1 MFSTRSV
8 SEACRN
14 LLSLSA
20 KVAITILTACAPV
33 FAQTANI
40 TVANEVVG
48 VTPTLIGY
56 GQGHYMPGSNTSA
69 WLKRSGANSLRIFMN
84 AAYFA
89 PQDDLAPF
97 GDGVSDSASFEA
109 RRAAIIADPENPAYV
124 NWAFY
129 ENNFHNVETNGNHY
143 KLAYM
148 LSELQALGVK
158 PIINTQ
164 HCAVSGATSA
174 TNPRDWRNVPHSP
187 SWMPISVYNNY
198 ADKWEFWKWH
208 FVTAYWLA
216 KNYNVTDYQIWNEPD
231 HIALGGNISQDDFI
245 DWIRYGSDAKRAAIQ
260 AVNAR
265 FGRNLVAKIYAPV
278 ITSPVA
284 FHARLD
290 NADTRDDAIGWGE
303 KISRSLRTDY
313 RGQTV
318 AYNIFDVF
326 DTHRY
331 IDDASVYYNDMIT
344 MQEGMASEAPGGV
357 TLPINFS
364 EHNVENTS
372 GFEAS
377 GNNLNM
383 PRLFAELGLVYAKL
397 MLKGVYGTQ
406 TFKYSNVN
414 DAGVGHHYTWNGPA
428 DWNTG
433 GYRKSASV
441 VQLFA
446 KGFSGARDR
455 YKTTTSDSP
464 QGYGGAYTSF
474 DGANYYVWAVNT
486 HASSSYTLN
495 INMYGL
501 GIYTNTICTTEE
513 VSVDHNGEVVRRT
526 PMPSSKI
533 LTLTQ
538 PPRSVWL
545 ITVPKGGVLT
555 TQHLTAVADAQV
567 QGGTS
572 ANVNFGSDTSMRVKK
587 YDSVDS
593 DRISYI
599 KFSLS
604 GAPVASVRQAI
615 INVYGYNPI
624 DAEKFAFHVYGVT
637 DDSWSESSI
646 TWNNSPNH
654 EASSAKASGVGVTA
668 FPLGVLTVNG
678 AQANAR
684 LDVTSFVNEKLAGN
698 RIVSFMLI
706 REYKYDGDTG
716 DSVRHA
722 LLNTR
727 QSSANKPLLEL
738 DY

>member
-1 MFSTRSV
+1 MIDKNSIKKVFSRSV
-8 SEACRN
+8 A
-14 LLSLSA
+14 A
-20 KVAITILTACAPV
+20 TIAGLIICV
-33 FAQTANI
+33 SIFAQGTANI
-40 TVANEVVG
+40 TVSNEVVG
-48 VTPTLIGY
+48 KTPTLIGY
-56 GQGHYMPGSNTSA
+56 GQGHYMPGSNVSA
-69 WLKRSGANSLRIFMN
+69 WLKRSDVNSLRIFMN

-109 RRAAIIADPENPAYV
+109 RRSAIIADPENPAYV
-124 NWAFY
+124 NWVYY
-129 ENNFHNVETNGNHY
+129 ENNFQNVETSGNHY

-148 LSELQALGVK
+148 MSELQRLGIK

-164 HCAVSGATSA
+164 HCNVSNATSA
-174 TNPRDWRNVPHSP
+174 TNPRDWRNVPHNP
-187 SWMPISVYNNY
+187 SWMPISIYNNY

-231 HIALGGNISQDDFI
+231 HIEIGGNINQDDYVQ
-245 DWIRYGSDAKRAAIQ
+245 WIRYGSDAKRAAIQ
-260 AVNAR
+260 AVNQR
-265 FGRNLVAKIYAPV
+265 FGKNLTAKIYAPV
-278 ITSPVA
+278 ITSPKA
-284 FHARLD
+284 FQERLD
-290 NADTRDDAIGWGE
+290 NADTRDDVIGWGE

-318 AYNIFDVF
+318 SYNIFDVF

-331 IDDASVYYNDMIT
+331 DDDASVYYDDMIT
-344 MQEGMASEAPGGV
+344 MQSGMAANSPGGIV
-357 TLPINFS
+357 LPINFS

-372 GFEAS
+372 GFAAS

-383 PRLFAELGLVYAKL
+383 PRLFSELGLVYAKL

-414 DAGVGHHYTWNGPA
+414 DAGVGHHYTWDNA
-428 DWNTG
+428 ANNYDTG

-446 KGFSGARDR
+446 KGFKDARDR
-455 YKTTTSDSP
+455 YKTMTSASP
-464 QGYGGAYTSF
+464 TGYGGAYTSF

-486 HASSSYTLN
+486 DATNSYSLN

-501 GIYTNTICTTEE
+501 GIYTNTLCTTEE
-513 VSVDHNGEVVRRT
+513 TSVDRNGEVVRRT
-526 PMPSSKI
+526 PMPSDKI
-533 LTLTQ
+533 LRLTQ
-538 PPRSVWL
+538 PPQSVWL
-545 ITVPKGGVLT
+545 ITIPKGGILT
-555 TQHLTAVADAQV
+555 TQTLTATADAQV

-572 ANVNFGSDTSMRVKK
+572 ANTNFGLDTSMRVKK
-587 YDSVDS
+587 YSSVDS
-593 DRISYI
+593 DRISYLKFDLNSLGRTSI
-599 KFSLS
+599 K
-604 GAPVASVRQAI
+604 QAI
-615 INVYGYNPI
+615 INVYGRNAI
-624 DAEKFAFHVYGVT
+624 DTENYAFHVYGIT
-637 DDSWSESSI
+637 DDSWSESAI

-654 EASSAKASGVGVTA
+654 DLASANAAGVGTTA

-678 AQANAR
+678 TNGNAR
-684 LDVTSFVNEKLAGN
+684 LDVTDFVNEQFAGN
-698 RIVSFMLI
+698 RLVSFMLI

-716 DSVRHA
+716 DNTRHA

-727 QSSANKPLLEL
+727 KATTNKPVLEI